1 MEIQYFDNDDVCAF
15 SSPLDASLATDAGAQ
30 NRQLLALRKGFDVA
44 QLTSAEQVHGCN
56 IAIVDSEHVG
66 CGALDINTR
75 IPATDALITNLRGV
89 CLLILTADCV
99 PVVLFDKRQKVI
111 AAVHAGWRGT
121 AQRIAEHTIDKM
133 VSIFGTRPEDV
144 VAAVGPHI
152 CGKCFEVGN
161 EVVDAIG
168 QEYVCG
174 TGANGNPTLD
184 LGAANIAQL
193 KSVGVA
199 DIYDSGVCTYHCAE
213 WPSWR
218 REKSNVRLGTY
229 IWLKRG

>member
-1 MEIQYFDNDDVCAF
+1 MEIQYFNNDDVCAF
-15 SSPLDASLATDAGAQ
+15 SSSLDASLATDDGVR
-30 NRQLLALRKGFDVA
+30 NRQLLAAQKGFDIA
-44 QLTSAEQVHGCN
+44 QLTSAEQVHGCK
-56 IAIVDSEHVG
+56 ITIVDKTLVG
-66 CGALDINTR
+66 CGSLCLDSR
-75 IPATDALITNLRGV
+75 IPSTDALITNLLHV

-99 PVVLFDKRQKVI
+99 PVVLFDKEKKVV

-121 AQRIAEHTIDKM
+121 AQQIVVHTIDKM
-133 VSIFGTRPEDV
+133 ISAFGSRPADIM
-144 VAAVGPHI
+144 AAVGPHI
-152 CGKCFEVGN
+152 CGKCFEVGS

-193 KSVGVA
+193 RSAGVA
-199 DIYDSGVCTYHCAE
+199 DIYDSGICTYHNPD

-218 REKSNVRLGTY
+218 RVKSNARLGTY
-229 IWLKRG
+229 IWMK